1 MSNFWERVDYEL
13 EYKGMTRKA
22 LATEVGFNLG
32 NIGKGIILGSIPAAD
47 TAIKIANVLGVSV
60 EYLVTGLNPS
70 DDKSKVQEQNEQIRL
85 YKKYHELIEQI
96 ESTPPEKRELLKTA
110 LQADINLAK

>member
-1 MSNFWERVDYEL
+1 MDFWKRVEEEL
-13 EYKGMTRKA
+13 VY
-22 LATEVGFNLG
+22 LG
-32 NIGKGIILGSIPAAD
+32 IGKKELAYRAGIKEQTLHKAIERGSNPAAD

-70 DDKSKVQEQNEQIRL
+70 DDKSRVQEQNEQIRL